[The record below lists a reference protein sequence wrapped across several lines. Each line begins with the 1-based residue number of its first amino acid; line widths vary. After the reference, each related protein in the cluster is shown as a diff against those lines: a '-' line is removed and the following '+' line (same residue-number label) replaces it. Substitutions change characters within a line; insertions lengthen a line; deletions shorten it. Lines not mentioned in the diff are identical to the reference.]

1 MKEELEDHMKLL
13 LGHQE
18 TMKDIEKV
26 RGQGCRA
33 IHSTDSSCWKTGRG
47 TAPFN
52 HKPWEAHCRTNLD
65 CSGRKFD
72 IC

>member
-33 IHSTDSSCWKTGRG
+33 IGQTAVGVRTAWYHSTTNRYCRVAVAQTGRSL
-47 TAPFN
+47 TV
-52 HKPWEAHCRTNLD
+52 C
-65 CSGRKFD
+65 
-72 IC
+72 